1 MSQQQTTLKVQTN
14 VPGSISGQT
23 LYQTLDIYSSIPLS
37 INKSFAELG
46 DIGKRN
52 SDFSVGVLLP
62 GSKTNN
68 TFFES
73 YFNVDT
79 VGYYFDATTRV
90 PCWVLINDEPY
101 FTGYMKLNKINILNS
116 KVEYDVTLFSTVAD
130 LYGTIGNNLLK
141 DLNFSDSD
149 FEFNH
154 EFSLN
159 NVTEA
164 FNYTNFAIDDE
175 KPYLYFYPIVHNGY
189 LYTGDTVNFSGG
201 TILERTRLYTSTG
214 PLNSYAS
221 LGAAYSAGVQ
231 QFRINSPTQGPYDNQ
246 LKPALSVWGLLQ
258 LIFKTHGY
266 QISSDFFNTPWMK
279 SLYLYG
285 YFSSEE
291 TKFSFKV
298 NSIQTLP
305 LEGVDVFFLDL
316 NDKQY
321 AVVCKL
327 GTGIP
332 CFCSDDI
339 NIRMNYLYYT
349 FDATIPYGT
358 SGLTFDLGS
367 TFVSGESLS
376 TATATGSL
384 KYLPVPVGSSVNF
397 VDGDYVDFNLVIDS
411 NIKQIDILSSVAKK
425 FNLVLVPDPYEPS
438 VIRIEPYD
446 FFIGSGTVHNW
457 SDKIS
462 YDKGFTVQPALNFIE
477 SEITF
482 TDGQDND
489 EGNKQFFANTNR
501 IYGIN
506 NFYGPTSFKSNNKKI
521 ETIFGPEIIR
531 KWDTSGTTNNGNI
544 SLPLGINY
552 VGSSNEQT
560 DQTSSKVSWQYKG
573 VKTKPKLMFWLGCF
587 NPFLDIVG
595 ENYNAANFYKT
606 YQTYVSNTSG
616 STYSQFDRIPVIS
629 HTMPMG
635 LADQNKINNDS
646 LCLLF
651 NSEFPTDTIG
661 VETFNTYTENDAY
674 STFYQNRISNL
685 YNPNT
690 RVLTGNFDLSY
701 ADVKYL
707 KPEDAIKIN
716 EQYFVVSKI
725 SQFNLTNRELTN
737 VELIQFNGDV
747 NQYPTRYF
755 MYDYCD
761 GLNNCTFKFK
771 TDFTNP
777 NILDTNYGWSVYYDH
792 SVGSL
797 TGQTT
802 GFTSSFKFVINFSEE
817 VYCPYT
823 MYEVDE
829 DTYNST
835 GSDWSNDTLHNYI
848 YNEQYGPFQYNMP
861 TFWMNSG
868 STRQGTNLFNNC
880 SEFYSTASTW
890 GIRTGSSINYG
901 QCLVTTPTPT
911 PTPTPGSPTPTPT
924 VTPTPTP
931 LPIIGSSN
939 ILLDLYQTTPVGS
952 ECYIL
957 KLSIDSGNT
966 FNTITRPSASE
977 RLIDGDLSQGATLIY
992 TFTSGNVYRSTN
1004 IGSTWSTITSNLPI
1018 VGFTKGSCSQDGQ
1031 ILSICGG
1038 SANVDNGAYI
1048 SYNSGNTFSL
1058 LSGSSIS
1065 NRIIGRNY
1073 VTSTGFPMLFVYNSN
1088 FGEGISDYLKICMS
1102 SGSSVQNIT
1111 GGGEGYW
1118 YDAVMSDDTKYILA
1132 AKSVNSGLNFVEDQ
1146 SVYISSNSGTTFT
1159 LIPSMVGLSL
1169 TSCNMSDDGQYMMVT
1184 SSTAFGAPSG
1194 NIWVSNNYG
1203 VSWTLVESG
1212 ASYNFSGGD
1221 VGSDGR
1227 IMAATSD
1234 DYKLWLNQNFGS
1246 SSFTEITQT
1255 CIPRW
1260 VVIGR

>member
-79 VGYYFDATTRV
+79 IGYYFDATTRV
-90 PCWVLINDEPY
+90 PCWILINDEPY

-141 DLNFSDSD
+141 DLNFADPD

-164 FNYTNFAIDDE
+164 FNYTNFAIDGE

-231 QFRINSPTQGPYDNQ
+231 QFRLNSPTQGPYDNQ

-285 YFSSEE
+285 YYSSEA

-321 AVVCKL
+321 AIVCKL

-332 CFCSDDI
+332 CFCSNDI
-339 NIRMNYLYYT
+339 NIRMNYQYYT
-349 FDATIPYGT
+349 FDSIIPYGT

-376 TATATGSL
+376 TATSSGPL
-384 KYLPVPVGSSVNF
+384 LYLPVPIGSSVNF
-397 VDGDYVDFNLVIDS
+397 VDGDYVDFNLVIDE

-446 FFIGSGTVHNW
+446 FFIGSGSVHNW

-462 YDKGFTVQPALNFIE
+462 FDKGFTVEPALNFIE
-477 SEITF
+477 SQITF
-482 TDGQDND
+482 TDAEDND
-489 EGNKQFFANTNR
+489 EGNSQFKANTNR
-501 IYGIN
+501 VYGIN
-506 NFYGPTSFKSNNKKI
+506 NFYGPTSFKSNVKKI
-521 ETIFGPEIIR
+521 ETIFGPELIR

-552 VGSSNEQT
+552 VGSSSEQT
-560 DQTSSKVSWQYKG
+560 DQTNSKVSWVYKG

-616 STYSQFDRIPVIS
+616 STYTQFDRIPVIS

-646 LCLLF
+646 LCLLY

-674 STFYQNRISNL
+674 STFYQNRITNL

-725 SQFNLTNRELTN
+725 SQFNLTNRELTK

-797 TGQTT
+797 TGQTS
-802 GFTSSFKFVINFSEE
+802 GFTSSFKFVKNFSEE
-817 VYCPYT
+817 VYCPYS

-848 YNEQYGPFQYNMP
+848 YTQQYGPFQYNMP

-901 QCLVTTPTPT
+901 QCLVPTPT
-911 PTPTPGSPTPTPT
+911 PTPTPVPPTPTPVPPTPTPIGPTPTPT
-924 VTPTPTP
+924 P
-931 LPIIGSSN
+931 S
-939 ILLDLYQTTPVGS
+939 PVPGDGQ
-952 ECYIL
+952 Y
-957 KLSIDSGNT
+957 
-966 FNTITRPSASE
+966 
-977 RLIDGDLSQGATLIY
+977 RLIGPYGIYGTGAISYPFLSTDTGV
-992 TFTSGNVYRSTN
+992 TFTQLGPPEGVYGLQWQS
-1004 IGSTWSTITSNLPI
+1004 
-1018 VGFTKGSCSQDGQ
+1018 F
-1031 ILSICGG
+1031 
-1038 SANVDNGAYI
+1038 
-1048 SYNSGNTFSL
+1048 
-1058 LSGSSIS
+1058 SIS
-1065 NRIIGRNY
+1065 E
-1073 VTSTGFPMLFVYNSN
+1073 T
-1088 FGEGISDYLKICMS
+1088 
-1102 SGSSVQNIT
+1102 
-1111 GGGEGYW
+1111 
-1118 YDAVMSDDTKYILA
+1118 
-1132 AKSVNSGLNFVEDQ
+1132 
-1146 SVYISSNSGTTFT
+1146 
-1159 LIPSMVGLSL
+1159 
-1169 TSCNMSDDGQYMMVT
+1169 GQYMMGLQNYYVELSNDYGSTWRRTEAVYNCRLSPTGQYQVYQSNVGPFPFNTFISTNYGSSFSAINTLGGTTDFALPTSGFPIYATLSGNNYIQKISSGYTVT
-1184 SSTAFGAPSG
+1184 SLTSSGSRNFNTIDISKNEKYITAVVNNGYVYVSSDTGSTFTEITTLGLLNAPVIRMSETG
-1194 NIWVSNNYG
+1194 QYQVITTQAADVGITQYFYVSNNYG
-1203 VSWTLVESG
+1203 VTWTAITSFGNIGFNDCAVSKTGKYMIVTQKVTGSPTSIYESEDWG
-1212 ASYNFSGGD
+1212 STWTAKTPASPNKQW
-1221 VGSDGR
+1221 
-1227 IMAATSD
+1227 AAVAI
-1234 DYKLWLNQNFGS
+1234 N
-1246 SSFTEITQT
+1246 
-1255 CIPRW
+1255 R
-1260 VVIGR
+1260 